1 MNRKDSPEIDTH
13 IYGNLIY
20 DRLSREKMFFSISCT
35 GLIRYIHLGERR
47 KLGPYL
53 NIIKFNLHWVL
64 DLNVKDE
71 TVKLLEENMRISS

>member
-1 MNRKDSPEIDTH
+1 
-13 IYGNLIY
+13 
-20 DRLSREKMFFSISCT
+20 MFFSISCT
-35 GLIRYIHLGERR
+35 GLIRYILLGERR

-53 NIIKFNLHWVL
+53 TYIIKFNLHWVL